1 MVQQKKVMVFKITV
15 FDDEASVTVP
25 FWHHGAAARRVF
37 EEIWTYLQSME
48 REGGFFTYDPQI
60 DRVARP
66 AKGF

>member
-1 MVQQKKVMVFKITV
+1 
-15 FDDEASVTVP
+15 VTVP

-37 EEIWTYLQSME
+37 EEIWTYLQIME